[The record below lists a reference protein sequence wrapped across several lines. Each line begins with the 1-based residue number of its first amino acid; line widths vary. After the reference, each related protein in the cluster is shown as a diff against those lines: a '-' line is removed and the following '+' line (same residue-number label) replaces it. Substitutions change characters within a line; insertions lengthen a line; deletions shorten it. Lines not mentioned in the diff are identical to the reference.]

1 MTICC
6 FHDAGNCSGMS
17 KGSCSIS
24 DPLLVCSTARLLG
37 KPLCHVMCRSVVRQ
51 TAAVLACPNNGGERV
66 GLSQHGGR
74 AARAHRAAGRSE
86 HLRSFTSN
94 NPSRSLLSVQGQP
107 VRAVQW
113 GVWAGAGMAAGQAG
127 LIGRLARQ
135 GYGAL
140 NPADGL
146 AVLGNT
152 LAGLGDGGG
161 KADIGAA
168 LMAAPFH
175 WARFLTGARVWQ
187 RQQRLLAELLT
198 APVSPSSA

>member
-1 MTICC
+1 
-6 FHDAGNCSGMS
+6 
-17 KGSCSIS
+17 
-24 DPLLVCSTARLLG
+24 
-37 KPLCHVMCRSVVRQ
+37 
-51 TAAVLACPNNGGERV
+51 V

-74 AARAHRAAGRSE
+74 AGRAHWAAGKSE
-86 HLRSFTSN
+86 YSRNLMSN
-94 NPSRSLLSVQGQP
+94 NLSRVSLLSVQGQP

-152 LAGLGDGGG
+152 LADLGDGGG
-161 KADIGAA
+161 KTETGAA

-175 WARFLTGARVWQ
+175 WARFLTGARVWR
-187 RQQRLLAELLT
+187 RQNRAVAEFLT
-198 APVSPSSA
+198 APVPPSSA